1 MATEWTQY
9 DAKVV
14 GTGSLG
20 TRFKIKADEPDSTAK
35 TVKIYWEAWLTANPA
50 AGYYDAAEGTPC
62 DLFLGQNQVYNKR
75 TVFDLRN
82 GLSKQKIAEGSHTV
96 SYSDAPDGSI
106 TFSWTFDGR
115 TYWDQI
121 KQPTIIS
128 GKFQLPE
135 LTVDYTPTTEKAE
148 YMLGE
153 PVIITTN
160 APSAEYTH
168 DISYLSQ
175 GKTQTDIQ
183 RDVTDRVQWTVPEDE
198 VLQAPTTTFFNITI
212 KIDAKKD
219 EKVLFSKNITIK
231 VNIPEGVK
239 PKINRLYAYE
249 KNEKV
254 RDVELGLY
262 VYLRL
267 MSKVKVSFANSEI
280 PKGTSVSKA
289 IARIKEKPE
298 YTFYADSIQDFFLPP
313 FPFPENGIEEITI
326 QGAIVDSR
334 GRMSEW
340 AERKVKVLSYS
351 PPTIGA
357 ITPIRSGDT
366 VLMKRNW
373 SVSSIEPK
381 GPGSERNTATLSVF
395 VRPQGGEWVENTG
408 ANATALSGKDSE
420 ATLLGTFPG
429 NAYFEVKVRL
439 SDKLA
444 TVEAG
449 PFNIPTEGFPVSI
462 SANNK
467 VGINKLVDKNG
478 AQLQVGGDG
487 EVMSLLGATF
497 PFFTLHN
504 QSRQVARIGFPN
516 KRHMDNRELL
526 LVNDAIGKWLVLSD
540 RAYYDGK
547 KLAYDMIE
555 TPDTQTVNTDTLANG
570 FHRINKATRS
580 AENWCILISVC
591 KNNPT
596 EGFQIGWLPAFHAA
610 GLCFRV
616 KQSNVWKPWQ
626 KIGVM

>member
-1 MATEWTQY
+1 MASEWTQY

-20 TRFKIKADEPDSTAK
+20 SRFKIKADEPDSTAK

-50 AGYYDAAEGTPC
+50 AGYFDATEGTPC

-82 GLSKQKIAEGSHTV
+82 GLSEQKIAEGSHTV

-115 TYWDQI
+115 AYWDQI

-160 APSAEYTH
+160 APSAEYVH

-183 RDVTDRVQWTVPEDE
+183 KGVTDRVQWSVPEDE
-198 VLQAPTTTFFNITI
+198 VLQAPTTTFFNLTI
-212 KIDAKKD
+212 KVDAKKD
-219 EKVLFSKNITIK
+219 GKVLFSKNITIK

-254 RDVELGLY
+254 TDVELGLY

-340 AERKVKVLSYS
+340 AERKVKVLAYS

-449 PFNIPTEGFPVSI
+449 PFNIPTEGFPVSV
-462 SANNK
+462 SSNNK
-467 VGINKLVDKNG
+467 VGINKLVDKDG
-478 AQLQVGGDG
+478 AQVQIAGQSM
-487 EVMSLLGATF
+487 VMSLEGSEY
-497 PFFTLHN
+497 PFFEIKRGPTRLA
-504 QSRQVARIGFPN
+504 SIGFPS
-516 KRHMDNRELL
+516 KRNVDYKELIIR
-526 LVNDAIGKWLVLSD
+526 NDAIGRGLVMSD
-540 RAYYDGK
+540 NMYFNGR
-547 KLAYDMIE
+547 KLAYEDPFDNGDATISMDNLTSGFNRLRDKGPRRDE
-555 TPDTQTVNTDTLANG
+555 YWSLSQTWLSAS
-570 FHRINKATRS
+570 KA
-580 AENWCILISVC
+580 
-591 KNNPT
+591 
-596 EGFQIGWLPAFHAA
+596 EGFQIAWLPMKNVSVLYRRTKH
-610 GLCFRV
+610 GG
-616 KQSNVWKPWQ
+616 VWKAW
-626 KIGVM
+626 KEF

>member
-20 TRFKIKADEPDSTAK
+20 SRFKIKADEPDSTAK

-50 AGYYDAAEGTPC
+50 AGYFDAAEGTPC

-75 TVFDLRN
+75 TVFDLR
-82 GLSKQKIAEGSHTV
+82 GGKSEQKIAEGSHTV
-96 SYSDAPDGSI
+96 SYSEAPNGSI

-115 TYWDQI
+115 AYWDQI

-128 GKFQLPE
+128 GNFQLPE
-135 LTVDYTPTTEKAE
+135 LTVDYTPTTDKVE
-148 YMLGE
+148 YTLGE

-183 RDVTDRVQWTVPEDE
+183 KGVTDRVQWTVPEDE
-198 VLQAPTTTFFNITI
+198 VLQAPTTTFFNLTI
-212 KIDAKKD
+212 KVDAKKD
-219 EKVLFSKNITIK
+219 GKVIFSKNITVK
-231 VNIPEGVK
+231 VNIPATYKPVVQGVSVM
-239 PKINRLYAYE
+239 E
-249 KNEKV
+249 TNEKV
-254 RDVELGLY
+254 KNLLNSKG
-262 VYLRL
+262 YLRGL
-267 MSKVKVSFANSEI
+267 SLIRAFPLGIMLAPGAGVVSF
-280 PKGTSVSKA
+280 V
-289 IARIKEKPE
+289 ARIKEKPE
-298 YTFYADSIQDFFLPP
+298 ISVTSTDGNLN
-313 FPFPENGIEEITI
+313 FPAFNFPE
-326 QGAIVDSR
+326 QGSQQVTVQVAAVDSR
-334 GRMSEW
+334 GRQSEW
-340 AERKVKVLSYS
+340 VERTINVMYYQAPS
-351 PPTIGA
+351 IGA
-357 ITPIRSGDT
+357 MTPIRTGER
-366 VLMKRNW
+366 VVIKRNW
-373 SVSSIEPK
+373 SVSSIALD
-381 GPGSERNTATLSVF
+381 GPDSEKNTAKLSFF
-395 VRPQGGEWVENTG
+395 VRPQGGEWAENTG

-420 ATLLGTFPG
+420 AALDGTLPG
-429 NAYFEVKVRL
+429 NSYFEFKVRL
-439 SDKLA
+439 EDKLA
-444 TVEAG
+444 VVEAG
-449 PFNIPTEGFPVSI
+449 PFAIPTEKVPI
-462 SANNK
+462 SMSSNGK
-467 VGINKLVDKNG
+467 IGINRLVNKNG

-487 EVMSLLGATF
+487 EVMSLLGVTF

-526 LVNDAIGKWLVLSD
+526 LVNDAIGKWLTLSD

-555 TPDTQTVNTDTLANG
+555 VPDTQTVNTDTLANG

-596 EGFQIGWLPAFHAA
+596 EGFQIGWLPAFHPA

-616 KQSNVWKPWQ
+616 KHSNVWKPWQ

>member
-1 MATEWTQY
+1 MASEWTQY

-20 TRFKIKADEPDSTAK
+20 SRFKIKADEPDSTAK

-82 GLSKQKIAEGSHTV
+82 GLSEQKIAEGSHTV
-96 SYSDAPDGSI
+96 SYSEAPNGSI

-115 TYWDQI
+115 AYWDQI

-128 GKFQLPE
+128 GTFQLPE
-135 LTVDYTPTTEKAE
+135 LTVDYTPTTDKAE
-148 YMLGE
+148 YTLGE
-153 PVIITTN
+153 PVVITTN

-175 GKTQTDIQ
+175 GNTQTDIQ
-183 RDVTDRVQWTVPEDE
+183 KGVTDRVQWTVPEDE

-212 KIDAKKD
+212 KVDAKKG
-219 EKVLFSKNITIK
+219 EKVLFSKNLTIK
-231 VNIPEGVK
+231 VNIPEDVK
-239 PKINRLYAYE
+239 PKIDNLFPIE

-254 RDVELGLY
+254 KE
-262 VYLRL
+262 LRL
-267 MSKVKVSFANSEI
+267 GIATHIKLLSRVRVFFSVREL
-280 PKGTSVSKA
+280 PKGTSISKA
-289 IARIKEKPE
+289 IVRIKEKPE
-298 YTFYADSIQDFFLPP
+298 YTLYADDIKEFFLPP
-313 FPFPENGIEEITI
+313 FPFPETGIEEITL

-334 GRMSEW
+334 GRMSDW
-340 AERKVKVLSYS
+340 YERKIKVLAYS

-366 VLMKRNW
+366 VIMKRNW
-373 SVSSIEPK
+373 SVSSIALD
-381 GPGSERNTATLSVF
+381 GPGSEKNTATLSFF

-478 AQLQVGGDG
+478 AQVQIAGQSM
-487 EVMSLLGATF
+487 VMSLEGSEY
-497 PFFTLHN
+497 PFFEIKRGPTRFA
-504 QSRQVARIGFPN
+504 SIGFLS
-516 KRHMDNRELL
+516 KRNVDYKELIIR
-526 LVNDAIGKWLVLSD
+526 NDAIGRALVMSD
-540 RAYYDGK
+540 NMYFNGR
-547 KLAYDMIE
+547 KLAYEDPFDNGDATISMDNLTSGFNRLRDKGPRRDE
-555 TPDTQTVNTDTLANG
+555 YWSLSQTWLSAS
-570 FHRINKATRS
+570 KA
-580 AENWCILISVC
+580 
-591 KNNPT
+591 
-596 EGFQIGWLPAFHAA
+596 EGFQIAWLPMKNVSVLYRRTKH
-610 GLCFRV
+610 GG
-616 KQSNVWKPWQ
+616 VWKAW
-626 KIGVM
+626 KEF

>member
-1 MATEWTQY
+1 MASEWAQY

-20 TRFKIKADEPDSTAK
+20 SRFKIKADEPDSTAK

-50 AGYYDAAEGTPC
+50 AGYFDATEGTPC

-82 GLSKQKIAEGSHTV
+82 GLSEQKIAEGSHTV

-115 TYWDQI
+115 AYWDQI

-160 APSAEYTH
+160 APSAEYVH

-183 RDVTDRVQWTVPEDE
+183 KGVTDRVQWSVPEDE
-198 VLQAPTTTFFNITI
+198 VLQAPTTTFFNLTI
-212 KIDAKKD
+212 KVDAKKD
-219 EKVLFSKNITIK
+219 GKVLFSKNITIK

-340 AERKVKVLSYS
+340 AERNVKVLAYS

-449 PFNIPTEGFPVSI
+449 PFNIPTEGFPVSV
-462 SANNK
+462 SSNNK
-467 VGINKLVDKNG
+467 VGINKLVDKDG
-478 AQLQVGGDG
+478 AQVQIAGQSM
-487 EVMSLLGATF
+487 VMSLEGSEY
-497 PFFTLHN
+497 PFFEIKRGPTRLA
-504 QSRQVARIGFPN
+504 SIGFPS
-516 KRHMDNRELL
+516 KRNVDYKELIIR
-526 LVNDAIGKWLVLSD
+526 NDAIGRGLVMSD
-540 RAYYDGK
+540 NMYFNGR
-547 KLAYDMIE
+547 KLAYEDPFDNGDATISMDNLTSGFNRLRDKGPRRDE
-555 TPDTQTVNTDTLANG
+555 YWSLSQTWLSAS
-570 FHRINKATRS
+570 KA
-580 AENWCILISVC
+580 
-591 KNNPT
+591 
-596 EGFQIGWLPAFHAA
+596 EGFQIAWLPMKNVSVLYRRTKH
-610 GLCFRV
+610 GG
-616 KQSNVWKPWQ
+616 VWKAW
-626 KIGVM
+626 KEF

>member
-1 MATEWTQY
+1 MAEWTQY

-20 TRFKIKADEPDSTAK
+20 SRFKIKADEPDSTAK

-82 GLSKQKIAEGSHTV
+82 GLSEQKIAEGSHTV
-96 SYSDAPDGSI
+96 SYSEAQNGSI

-115 TYWDQI
+115 AYWDQI

-135 LTVDYTPTTEKAE
+135 LTVDYTPTTDKDE

-160 APSAEYTH
+160 APSADYTH

-183 RDVTDRVQWTVPEDE
+183 KGVTDRVQWTVPEDE

-212 KIDAKKD
+212 KVDAKKD
-219 EKVLFSKNITIK
+219 GKVLFSKSLTIK
-231 VNIPEGVK
+231 VNIPEDVK

-249 KNEKV
+249 KNGKV
-254 RDVELGLY
+254 RDVDLGY
-262 VYLRL
+262 YIYLRL

-340 AERKVKVLSYS
+340 AERKIKVLSYS
-351 PPTIGA
+351 PPSIGA
-357 ITPIRSGDT
+357 ITPIRSGDS
-366 VLMKRNW
+366 VLLKRNW

-381 GPGSERNTATLSVF
+381 GPGTEKNTSTLSVF
-395 VRPQGGEWVENTG
+395 VRPQGGEWTENTG

-420 ATLLGTFPG
+420 AALLGTFPG

-449 PFNIPTEGFPVSI
+449 PFNIPTEGFPVSV

-467 VGINKLVDKNG
+467 VGINKLVDKDG
-478 AQLQVGGDG
+478 AQVQIAGQSM
-487 EVMSLLGATF
+487 VMSLEGYEY
-497 PFFTLHN
+497 PFFEIKRGPTRFA
-504 QSRQVARIGFPN
+504 SIGFPS
-516 KRHMDNRELL
+516 KRNVDYKELIIR
-526 LVNDAIGKWLVLSD
+526 NDAIGRGLVMSD
-540 RAYYDGK
+540 HLYFNGR
-547 KLAYDMIE
+547 KLAYEDLQDHGDATISMDNLASGFNRLRDKGPKRDE
-555 TPDTQTVNTDTLANG
+555 FWSLSQTWLSAS
-570 FHRINKATRS
+570 KA
-580 AENWCILISVC
+580 
-591 KNNPT
+591 
-596 EGFQIGWLPAFHAA
+596 EGFQIAWLPMKNDSVLYRRTKR
-610 GLCFRV
+610 GG
-616 KQSNVWKPWQ
+616 VWKPW
-626 KIGVM
+626 KEF

>member
-1 MATEWTQY
+1 MASEWTQY

-20 TRFKIKADEPDSTAK
+20 SRFKIKADEPDSTAK

-50 AGYYDAAEGTPC
+50 AGYFDAIEGTPC

-82 GLSKQKIAEGSHTV
+82 GLSEQKIAEGSHTV

-115 TYWDQI
+115 AYWDQI

-160 APSAEYTH
+160 APSAEYVH

-183 RDVTDRVQWTVPEDE
+183 KGVTDRVQWTVPEDE
-198 VLQAPTTTFFNITI
+198 VLQAPTTTFFNLTI
-212 KIDAKKD
+212 KVDAKKD
-219 EKVLFSKNITIK
+219 GKVLFSKNITIK

-267 MSKVKVSFANSEI
+267 MSKVKVSFENSEI

-340 AERKVKVLSYS
+340 AERKVKVLAYS

-478 AQLQVGGDG
+478 AQVQIAGQSM
-487 EVMSLLGATF
+487 VMSLEGSEY
-497 PFFTLHN
+497 PFFEIKRGPTRFA
-504 QSRQVARIGFPN
+504 SIGFLS
-516 KRHMDNRELL
+516 KRNVDYKELIIR
-526 LVNDAIGKWLVLSD
+526 NDAIGRALVMSD
-540 RAYYDGK
+540 NMYFNGR
-547 KLAYDMIE
+547 KLAYEDPFDNGDATISMDNLTSGFNRMRDKGPRKDE
-555 TPDTQTVNTDTLANG
+555 HWSLSQTWLSAS
-570 FHRINKATRS
+570 KA
-580 AENWCILISVC
+580 
-591 KNNPT
+591 
-596 EGFQIGWLPAFHAA
+596 EGFQIAWLPMKNVSVLYRRTKH
-610 GLCFRV
+610 GG
-616 KQSNVWKPWQ
+616 VWKPW
-626 KIGVM
+626 KEF

>member
-1 MATEWTQY
+1 MASEWTQY
-9 DAKVV
+9 DTKVV

-20 TRFKIKADEPDSTAK
+20 SRFKIKADEPDSTAK

-50 AGYYDAAEGTPC
+50 AGYFDATEGTPC

-82 GLSKQKIAEGSHTV
+82 GLSEQKIAEGSHTV

-115 TYWDQI
+115 AYWDQI

-160 APSAEYTH
+160 APSAEYVH

-183 RDVTDRVQWTVPEDE
+183 KGVTDRVQWSVPEDE
-198 VLQAPTTTFFNITI
+198 VLQAPTTTFFNLTI
-212 KIDAKKD
+212 KVDAKKD
-219 EKVLFSKNITIK
+219 GKVLFSKNITIK

-298 YTFYADSIQDFFLPP
+298 YTFYADSIQDSFLPP

-340 AERKVKVLSYS
+340 AERKVKVLAYS

-449 PFNIPTEGFPVSI
+449 PFNIPTEGFPVSV
-462 SANNK
+462 SSNNK
-467 VGINKLVDKNG
+467 VGINKLVDKDG
-478 AQLQVGGDG
+478 AQVQIAGQSM
-487 EVMSLLGATF
+487 VMSLEGSEY
-497 PFFTLHN
+497 PFFEIKRGPTRLA
-504 QSRQVARIGFPN
+504 SIGFPS
-516 KRHMDNRELL
+516 KRNVDYKELIIR
-526 LVNDAIGKWLVLSD
+526 NDAIGRGLVMSD
-540 RAYYDGK
+540 NMYFNGR
-547 KLAYDMIE
+547 KLAYEDPFDNGDATISMDNLTSGFNRLRDKGPRRDE
-555 TPDTQTVNTDTLANG
+555 YWSLSQTWLSAS
-570 FHRINKATRS
+570 KA
-580 AENWCILISVC
+580 
-591 KNNPT
+591 
-596 EGFQIGWLPAFHAA
+596 EGFQIAWLPMKNVSVLYRRTKH
-610 GLCFRV
+610 GG
-616 KQSNVWKPWQ
+616 VWKAW
-626 KIGVM
+626 KEF

>member
-20 TRFKIKADEPDSTAK
+20 SRFKIKADEPDSTAK

-82 GLSKQKIAEGSHTV
+82 GLSEQKIAEGSHTV

-115 TYWDQI
+115 AYWDQI

-160 APSAEYTH
+160 APSAEYVH

-183 RDVTDRVQWTVPEDE
+183 KGVTDRVQWTVPEDE
-198 VLQAPTTTFFNITI
+198 VLQAPTTTFFNLTI
-212 KIDAKKD
+212 KVDAKKD
-219 EKVLFSKNITIK
+219 GKVLFSKNLTIK

-340 AERKVKVLSYS
+340 AERKIKVLAYS

-381 GPGSERNTATLSVF
+381 GPGSEKNTATLSFF
-395 VRPQGGEWVENTG
+395 VRPQGGEWTENTG

-449 PFNIPTEGFPVSI
+449 PFNIPTEGFPVSV

-478 AQLQVGGDG
+478 AQVQIAGQSM
-487 EVMSLLGATF
+487 VMSLEGSEY
-497 PFFTLHN
+497 PFFEIKRGPTRLA
-504 QSRQVARIGFPN
+504 SIGFPS
-516 KRHMDNRELL
+516 KRNVDYKELIIR
-526 LVNDAIGKWLVLSD
+526 NDAIGRGLVMSD
-540 RAYYDGK
+540 NMYFNGR
-547 KLAYDMIE
+547 KLAYEDPFDNGDATISMDNLTSGFNRLRDKGPKRDE
-555 TPDTQTVNTDTLANG
+555 YWSLSQTWL
-570 FHRINKATRS
+570 S
-580 AENWCILISVC
+580 ASRA
-591 KNNPT
+591 
-596 EGFQIGWLPAFHAA
+596 EGFQIAWLPMKNVSVLYRRTKH
-610 GLCFRV
+610 GG
-616 KQSNVWKPWQ
+616 VWKAW
-626 KIGVM
+626 KEF

>member
-1 MATEWTQY
+1 MASEWTQY

-20 TRFKIKADEPDSTAK
+20 SRFKIKADEPDSTEK

-50 AGYYDAAEGTPC
+50 AGYFDATEGTPC

-82 GLSKQKIAEGSHTV
+82 GLSEQKIAEGSHTV

-115 TYWDQI
+115 AYWDQI

-160 APSAEYTH
+160 APSAEYVH

-183 RDVTDRVQWTVPEDE
+183 KGVTDRVQWSVPEDE
-198 VLQAPTTTFFNITI
+198 VLQAPTTTFFNLTI
-212 KIDAKKD
+212 KVDAKKD
-219 EKVLFSKNITIK
+219 GKVLFSKNITIK

-340 AERKVKVLSYS
+340 AERKVKVLAYS

-449 PFNIPTEGFPVSI
+449 PFNIPTEWFPVSV
-462 SANNK
+462 SSNNK
-467 VGINKLVDKNG
+467 VGINKLVDKDG
-478 AQLQVGGDG
+478 AQVQIAGQSM
-487 EVMSLLGATF
+487 VMSLEGSEY
-497 PFFTLHN
+497 PFFEIKRGPTRLA
-504 QSRQVARIGFPN
+504 SIGFPS
-516 KRHMDNRELL
+516 KRNVDYKELIIR
-526 LVNDAIGKWLVLSD
+526 NDAIGRGLVMSD
-540 RAYYDGK
+540 NMYFNGR
-547 KLAYDMIE
+547 KLAYEDPFDNGDATISMDNLTSGFNRLRDKGPRRDE
-555 TPDTQTVNTDTLANG
+555 YWSLSQTWLSAS
-570 FHRINKATRS
+570 KA
-580 AENWCILISVC
+580 
-591 KNNPT
+591 
-596 EGFQIGWLPAFHAA
+596 EGFQIAWLPMKNVSVLYRRTKH
-610 GLCFRV
+610 GG
-616 KQSNVWKPWQ
+616 VWKAW
-626 KIGVM
+626 KEF

>member
-20 TRFKIKADEPDSTAK
+20 SRFKIKADEPDSTAK

-50 AGYYDAAEGTPC
+50 AGYYDATEGTPC

-82 GLSKQKIAEGSHTV
+82 GLSDQKIAEGSHTV
-96 SYSDAPDGSI
+96 SYSEAPNGSI

-115 TYWDQI
+115 AYWDQI

-128 GKFQLPE
+128 GNFQLPE
-135 LTVDYTPTTEKAE
+135 LTVDYTPTTDKAE
-148 YMLGE
+148 YTLGE
-153 PVIITTN
+153 SVVITTN

-168 DISYLSQ
+168 DITYLNQ

-183 RDVTDRVQWTVPEDE
+183 KGVTDRVQWTVPEDE
-198 VLQAPTTTFFNITI
+198 VLQAPTTTFFNLTI
-212 KIDAKKD
+212 KVDAKKD
-219 EKVLFSKNITIK
+219 GKVIFSKNITVK
-231 VNIPEGVK
+231 VNIPETYKPVVQGVSVM
-239 PKINRLYAYE
+239 E
-249 KNEKV
+249 TNEKV
-254 RDVELGLY
+254 KNILNSKG
-262 VYLRL
+262 YLRGL
-267 MSKVKVSFANSEI
+267 SLIRAFPLGIMLAPGAGVVSF
-280 PKGTSVSKA
+280 V
-289 IARIKEKPE
+289 ARIKEKPE
-298 YTFYADSIQDFFLPP
+298 ISVTSTDGNLNFSAFN
-313 FPFPENGIEEITI
+313 FPDKGNQQVTI
-326 QGAIVDSR
+326 QVAAIDTR
-334 GRMSEW
+334 GRQSEW
-340 AERKVKVLSYS
+340 VERTINVMYYQAPS
-351 PPTIGA
+351 IGA
-357 ITPIRSGDT
+357 MTPIRTGER
-366 VLMKRNW
+366 VVIKRNW
-373 SVSSIEPK
+373 SVSSIALD
-381 GPGSERNTATLSVF
+381 GPDSEKNTAKLSFF
-395 VRPQGGEWVENTG
+395 VRPQGGEWAENTG

-420 ATLLGTFPG
+420 AALDGTLPG
-429 NAYFEVKVRL
+429 NSYFEFKVRL
-439 SDKLA
+439 EDKLA
-444 TVEAG
+444 VVEAG
-449 PFNIPTEGFPVSI
+449 PFAIPTEKVPI
-462 SANNK
+462 SMSSNGK
-467 VGINKLVDKNG
+467 IGINRLVNKNG

-487 EVMSLLGATF
+487 EVMSLLGVTF

-526 LVNDAIGKWLVLSD
+526 LVNDAIGKWLTLSD

-555 TPDTQTVNTDTLANG
+555 VPDTQTVNTDTLANG

-596 EGFQIGWLPAFHAA
+596 EGFQIGWLPAFHPA

-616 KQSNVWKPWQ
+616 KHSNVWKPWQ